1 MAASGLPIAES
12 AGRLLEMLTDISKLT
27 RGWNTVWLVR
37 KGGGILLWVLVT
49 L

>member
-12 AGRLLEMLTDISKLT
+12 AGRLLEMLIDISKVT
-27 RGWNTVWLVR
+27 RDWNIVWLVR
-37 KGGGILLWVLVT
+37 KGGGILLWVLVA